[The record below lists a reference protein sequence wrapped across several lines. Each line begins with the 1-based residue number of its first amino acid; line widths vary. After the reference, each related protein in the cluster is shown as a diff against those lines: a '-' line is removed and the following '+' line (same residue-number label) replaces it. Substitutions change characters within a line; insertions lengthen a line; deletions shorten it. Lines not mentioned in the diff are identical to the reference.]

1 MESECRTA
9 AEKAKMG
16 TNYETFIAQLDAF
29 INRYYGYEIRKGI
42 LRSLAVLL
50 LLFLLMAA
58 AESLFFFGVGGGM
71 EPEADWQPDTG
82 QTVLSGS
89 PSGLRTFLFWLYMLA
104 AAGVVGW
111 QVGLP
116 LWKRLGGGACGTPGG
131 VAAWR
136 CRLSRM
142 EAARLLSDC
151 FPELGDKLY
160 NVLELKE
167 INADTSVLAL
177 AAIEQISADFRTY
190 RFTSVFRPVQLRPL
204 WYLLGVPLSLTVAAV
219 FLFPSVLVG
228 SSERLIHPRQV
239 FVREFPFSIKLED
252 SILCIPYGERYT
264 LRIAAEGDWTPSALT
279 IWVSGGSVPAV
290 QAGDPPDTRS
300 MFRADCRTVSAGRY
314 DYTFEPLYGD
324 VEFRLQSG
332 RYMGPVYR
340 LRVVPPVVLTSL
352 TLDLVYPAYTGLA
365 PRRVDDAA
373 ELAETGVPYGTRLCW
388 GIGLTE
394 VQGLAVLVEEEET
407 GLTAVHT
414 ARREPEARAMVKGRE
429 VASNGVEDAF
439 SVTDSVSERIFR
451 YETQAWQ
458 SSVYKF
464 VPETSGYHRAD
475 TIVCRTDVW
484 LDRYPRIEVAEAEP
498 PAEAAGLY
506 ERILQGEISDDYGF
520 HSLVFRVKDEDN
532 RLLWTDTLF
541 GGDSER
547 MPDPASG
554 SLSGQPFACRSG
566 RARLFFS
573 ENGRWTRFV
582 YGVTPEVWNLREGV
596 SVFYELEVRD
606 NDPYGGYKAAVSR
619 AFSYRVA
626 EAAEA
631 QRQWREHRGQVAQAL
646 DSVSEGQAAFAEQY
660 RDLSRSLLENADWDW
675 SDRRKVERMIAE
687 QKVQVD
693 AYREAV
699 QALKE
704 QQRADRT
711 EYSAALREQAR
722 QLEELMSQL
731 WNEEAL
737 QKLEQI
743 TEWLQENA
751 PKEKVVEAL
760 EQWQEEHRDLVQ
772 NWTRNQEIYKRL
784 EFAKGLE
791 KMTADLQE
799 LAQMQQDLQQ
809 RTEPVPADS
818 SVALAEAQ
826 QALNRRYDEIQRTL
840 EMLDRQNDALRRPFS
855 FDLPSDLMEEVA
867 ERMRRAGEALERGE
881 TKSAAG
887 DQQKASEGLQALSRN
902 ISAQQAAMQ
911 MNQDAE
917 DAEYLRLLLKEI
929 VRLSFEQEDVM
940 GSLQSMTVSDPR
952 YAMVVRRQNRLNR
965 DVAQVADSIR
975 ALSVR
980 QPQIAVHTQGVLK
993 HLRSDSRQVLSDLLM
1008 MNTTV
1013 YRYYRTQNRQAI
1025 ASQQRTMNGL
1035 NELALLLSESLDRMQ
1050 MGLSMKGNG
1059 GEGMPQQGSGASESG
1074 KGSQSDGTESEQDG
1088 RRKGDGRDGQDGE
1101 KPVPGDGPSLSE
1113 MQESLN
1119 RGLEALQKAM
1129 QGQQGQVGSEAFM
1142 RAAAQQEMIRR
1153 TLQKQVE
1160 AMKRQDGKAQGDLQ
1174 RLLGDMERTERE
1186 LVHKTITPQMLL
1198 RQQQIQTRLLEAEN
1212 AEMKREKEE
1221 QRESEEG
1228 REFEPFRIQDW
1239 KFEEEE
1245 LQRSR
1250 EGLQQRMPPLH
1261 PFFKQ
1266 KVEQYFLSR

>member
-1 MESECRTA
+1 MT
-9 AEKAKMG
+9 
-16 TNYETFIAQLDAF
+16 TNYEKFIAQLDAF
-29 INRYYGYEIRKGI
+29 TDRYYGYEIRKGI
-42 LRSLAVLL
+42 LRSLAVLT

-58 AESLFFFGVGGGM
+58 AESLLFFGVGGKGDAGADVWA
-71 EPEADWQPDTG
+71 EAER
-82 QTVLSGS
+82 VMASGS
-89 PSGLRTFLFWLYMLA
+89 SSGVRTVLFWLYVTIA
-104 AAGVVGW
+104 AAIVGW

-116 LWKRLGGGACGTPGG
+116 LWKRLGGRSRE
-131 VAAWR
+131 AADGRAALFSGRMAPWR
-136 CRLSRM
+136 RMSRK
-142 EAARLLSDC
+142 EAARMLSDY
-151 FPELGDKLY
+151 FPELDDRLC

-167 INADTSVLAL
+167 INTDTSVLVT
-177 AAIEQISADFRTY
+177 AAIEQISADFHTY
-190 RFTSVFRPVQLRPL
+190 RFSSVFRSVQLRPL
-204 WYLLGVPLSLTVAAV
+204 WCLLGIPLLLTAAAL
-219 FLFPSVLVG
+219 FFFPSVLGG
-228 SSERLIHPRQV
+228 SSKRLVHPRQT
-239 FVREFPFSIKLED
+239 FAREFPFDIYLQD
-252 SILCIPYGERYT
+252 SILTVPYGERYT
-264 LRIAAEGDWTPSALT
+264 VKAVAEGDWLPSELAVL
-279 IWVSGGSVPAV
+279 VSEVSEGAV
-290 QAGDPPDTRS
+290 Y
-300 MFRADCRTVSAGRY
+300 RADCRTVSAGHY
-314 DYTFEPLYGD
+314 DYTFEPLYAD
-324 VEFRLQSG
+324 VEFRLQAG
-332 RYMGPVYR
+332 RYVSRSYR

-352 TLDLVYPAYTGLA
+352 ALDLAYPAYTGLA
-365 PRRVDDAA
+365 PRRIDRMA

-388 GIGLTE
+388 RVGLTE
-394 VQGLAVLVEEEET
+394 VRGLAVSVEETET
-407 GLTAVHT
+407 GQTAVHAARPVSET
-414 ARREPEARAMVKGRE
+414 AVKGRE
-429 VASNGVEDAF
+429 VASALTEVMA
-439 SVTDSVSERIFR
+439 SAADSVPERLFH
-451 YETQAWQ
+451 YETQAWR

-464 VPETSGYHRAD
+464 VPEAMAFHRAD
-475 TIVCRTDVW
+475 TIVCRTAVW
-484 LDRYPRIEVAEAEP
+484 PDRYPRIEVAGTEP

-506 ERILQGEISDDYGF
+506 ESVLQGEISDDYGF
-520 HSLVFRVKDEDN
+520 TSLVFRVKDEDN

-541 GGDSER
+541 GGDAGR
-547 MPDPASG
+547 MPEAVSG
-554 SLSGQPFACRSG
+554 SPSGQAFACRSG
-566 RARLFFS
+566 HARLFFS
-573 ENGRWTRFV
+573 ENGHWARFA
-582 YGVTPEVWNLREGV
+582 YGVMPEAWQLPQEV

-619 AFSYRVA
+619 TFAYRVLDAGEA
-626 EAAEA
+626 E
-631 QRQWREHRGQVAQAL
+631 RQWRERREQVAQAL

-660 RDLSRSLLENADWDW
+660 RDLSRSLLENAGWDW

-687 QKVQVD
+687 QKAQVD

-704 QQRADRT
+704 QQRADKT
-711 EYSAALREQAR
+711 EYSEALREQAR
-722 QLEELMSQL
+722 QLEELMSRL

-772 NWTRNQEIYKRL
+772 NWARNQEIYKRL
-784 EFAKGLE
+784 EFEKGLE
-791 KMTADLQE
+791 KMTADLQD
-799 LAQMQQDLQQ
+799 LAQAQQDLQQ
-809 RTEPVPADS
+809 RTEGTVADSAVPA
-818 SVALAEAQ
+818 LAVEQ
-826 QALNRRYDEIQRTL
+826 QVLNRRYEEMRRTL
-840 EMLDRQNDALRRPFS
+840 ETLDRQNDALKRPFS
-855 FDLPSDLMEEVA
+855 FDLPSDLLEEVT
-867 ERMRRAGEALERGE
+867 EQMRRAGESLEQGAPK
-881 TKSAAG
+881 TAAG
-887 DQQKASEGLQALSRN
+887 NQRKASEGLQALSRN
-902 ISAQQAAMQ
+902 LSSQQAAMQ
-911 MNQDAE
+911 TDQDAE

-929 VRLSFEQEDVM
+929 VRLSFEQEEVI
-940 GSLQSMTVSDPR
+940 GLLQDMTVSDPR
-952 YAMVVRRQNRLNR
+952 YAMVIRRQNRLNR

-993 HLRSDSRQVLSDLLM
+993 NLRSDNRQVLSDLLM

-1035 NELALLLSESLDRMQ
+1035 NELALLLSESLDQMQ
-1050 MGLSMKGNG
+1050 MSLSMKGNG

-1074 KGSQSDGTESEQDG
+1074 KGRQPGGSESEQDG
-1088 RRKGDGRDGQDGE
+1088 QRKGDRQDGQDGE
-1101 KPVPGDGPSLSE
+1101 KPTSGDGPSLSE

-1129 QGQQGQVGSEAFM
+1129 QGQQGQGSSEAFM

-1153 TLQKQVE
+1153 ALQKQME
-1160 AMKRQDGKAQGDLQ
+1160 AMKRQEGKAQEDLQ

-1228 REFEPFRIQDW
+1228 REFEPFRIEDW

-1261 PFFKQ
+1261 PLLKK
-1266 KVEQYFLSR
+1266 KVEDYFITFSFSAKKR